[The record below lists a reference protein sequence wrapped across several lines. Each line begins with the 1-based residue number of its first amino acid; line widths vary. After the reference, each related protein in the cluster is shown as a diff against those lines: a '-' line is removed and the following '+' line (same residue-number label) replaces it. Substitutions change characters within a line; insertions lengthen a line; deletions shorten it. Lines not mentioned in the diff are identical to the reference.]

1 MQLSDAIY
9 KRIKYYMV
17 INDIKSLWQLYKVTG
32 VPKAT
37 LNSLFS
43 TRKTKIPKLNTLI
56 QICYGLNTNLKD
68 FFNDDIFKDIDDD
81 M

>member
-43 TRKTKIPKLNTLI
+43 TRRTKIPKLSTLT

>member
-1 MQLSDAIY
+1 MN
-9 KRIKYYMV
+9 
-17 INDIKSLWQLYKVTG
+17 INSINSLWHLYKVTG

-43 TRKTKIPKLNTLI
+43 TRKTKVPKLTTLT
-56 QICYGLNTNLKD
+56 QICDGLNTNLQE
-68 FFNDDIFKDIDDD
+68 FFNDNIFKNIDDD